1 MPIPDTKYNLSFSKL
16 KRDLC
21 NNSFVY
27 SNHILTCDISDT
39 LTRASSPTPN
49 NIYLTSKAAF
59 LIHPFSNVSNC
70 NSQFSSTNNLAF
82 QYKKPLTS
90 PIDDPT
96 SHNAIQIQKE
106 IQDQL
111 HTSSSNYTQ
120 VLSSLT
126 VAQTINNS
134 NNKAWHNASDRS
146 HKKVGPNYGVD
157 IKHNSYDRYL
167 AKKKSTT
174 LKTQNSQQLQ
184 LPLQGNKTK
193 YYSITSQ
200 HNNCINNC

>member
-1 MPIPDTKYNLSFSKL
+1 MPIPDTKYNYNFSKL
-16 KRDLC
+16 KYDIC

-39 LTRASSPTPN
+39 LLRNSSSQPN
-49 NIYLTSKAAF
+49 NTYLTTKSAF

-70 NSQFSSTNNLAF
+70 NTQFSSTNNLAF
-82 QYKKPLTS
+82 KYKKPLTS
-90 PIDDPT
+90 PIDDLT

-111 HTSSSNYTQ
+111 HTSSANYTQ
-120 VLSSLT
+120 VVSSLS
-126 VAQTINNS
+126 VAQAINMS
-134 NNKAWHNASDRS
+134 NTRAWHNASDRTQ
-146 HKKVGPNYGVD
+146 KKEGANYGVD

-174 LKTQNSQQLQ
+174 LKTQNNQSI
-184 LPLQGNKTK
+184 PLQGNKTK
-193 YYSITSQ
+193 YYSLITQ
-200 HNNCINNC
+200 NNNCTTNC